1 MESYIAARAAMMSLT
16 NSKGRALNLIPNV
29 LAVPPALEATA
40 RDILVADYI
49 NGTKNTMQGT
59 AKPLVI
65 PQLAGHDSKWFLL
78 CTSRPIKPLIWQ
90 QRKKPKFVSKT
101 QETDD
106 NVFMKKTFL
115 YGVDSR
121 GNAGFGFWQW
131 HTPETAPPKPKP
143 GQADEGRERRE
154 LQHEREV
161 REMLKDDALNAIIGD
176 TFIEDPVER
185 EAVAPIIEGAIADA
199 DAEIDGYLAK
209 RYAVPLS
216 PAPKVINKFSKDI
229 AVYNLFSRIGIDE
242 STDQKTYLNR
252 YNAAIK
258 FFELVADGKVSIG
271 TEADDPASAA
281 ATGFSAKSNT
291 RLFTRGSMRGM

>member
-1 MESYIAARAAMMSLT
+1 MIVNQQSLRGIYVGFNTLFNKAFEGVTPLYTEIATVTPSTTDSETYAWLGDIPGMREWIGDREIQNITASDYTIKNKDFELTIGIDRNAIEDDKIGLYNPSVQMLGQSAAAHPDDLIFKLLAEGFSEKCYDGQPFFSNAHKVGKKAVSNKTTAKLSMESYIAARAAMMSLT

-121 GNAGFGFWQW
+121 GNAGFGFWQMAYAGDG
-131 HTPETAPPKPKP
+131 TA
-143 GQADEGRERRE
+143 
-154 LQHEREV
+154 
-161 REMLKDDALNAIIGD
+161 
-176 TFIEDPVER
+176 
-185 EAVAPIIEGAIADA
+185 EA
-199 DAEIDGYLAK
+199 
-209 RYAVPLS
+209 
-216 PAPKVINKFSKDI
+216 
-229 AVYNLFSRIGIDE
+229 
-242 STDQKTYLNR
+242 
-252 YNAAIK
+252 
-258 FFELVADGKVSIG
+258 
-271 TEADDPASAA
+271 
-281 ATGFSAKSNT
+281 
-291 RLFTRGSMRGM
+291 

>member
-1 MESYIAARAAMMSLT
+1 M
-16 NSKGRALNLIPNV
+16 
-29 LAVPPALEATA
+29 LAVPPALEAAA

-65 PQLAGHDSKWFLL
+65 PQLAGHDSMWFLL

-90 QRKKPKFVSKT
+90 RRKKPKFVSKT

-121 GNAGFGFWQW
+121 GNAGLRVL
-131 HTPETAPPKPKP
+131 
-143 GQADEGRERRE
+143 GRCIRRRRHRRSLSRAKQTKGGNGVSYSTKE
-154 LQHEREV
+154 EV

-176 TFIEDPVER
+176 TFIETPPSVRSSSRRLLKARSPTRRGDRRLPRQEVR
-185 EAVAPIIEGAIADA
+185 
-199 DAEIDGYLAK
+199 
-209 RYAVPLS
+209 VPLS

-258 FFELVADGKVSIG
+258 FFEPVADGKVSIG